1 MDEQDNPYESPR
13 HADESPAPSRASG
26 VSPGS
31 VVFVIA
37 STVVCGLG
45 GAAIGAALG
54 VFLPDYYRSVFSGGD
69 SPHFNPVAV
78 GIGQGLT
85 QGLAAGLLGGI
96 GLVAVHYWYRLRSA
110 AQRPGKHD

>member
-1 MDEQDNPYESPR
+1 MDQQDNPYQSPR
-13 HADESPAPSRASG
+13 HSDESFAPPRGGG

-31 VVFVIA
+31 VVFVVA
-37 STVVCGLG
+37 ATVVCGLC

-54 VFLPDYYRSVFSGGD
+54 VFLPDYYRSVFAGGD

-96 GLVAVHYWYRLRSA
+96 GLVAVHYWYRLRSVGR
-110 AQRPGKHD
+110 RPGKHD